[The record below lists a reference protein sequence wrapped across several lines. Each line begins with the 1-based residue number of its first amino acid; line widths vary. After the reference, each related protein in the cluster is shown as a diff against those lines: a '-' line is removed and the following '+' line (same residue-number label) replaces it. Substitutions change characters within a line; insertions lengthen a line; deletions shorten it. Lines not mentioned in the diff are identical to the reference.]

1 MVKLF
6 LFLLLCFVAS
16 LYASITFCDE
26 YQGGPGVGPGR
37 TLVGA
42 RTLNRAVAEIGDAKM
57 TLVVASPISPLTGS
71 LTVPAN
77 VTLEFAGDGLISCGT
92 FTATIQSSIA
102 NWPSRQIFASDC
114 SSTGRVSFSGNLS
127 SSNYSTKWWGSVGDG
142 TADDTTEVQMAID
155 AACSAGGGSVWFEAG
170 RYKIATE
177 NQTGG
182 PDRML
187 YVWCDNLT
195 IDGDP
200 SAILTAPAGQISGG
214 SVFLVG
220 GMIKSTTAT
229 GYSKAFNSQ
238 NWYIRANA
246 ATFYTLTAAARGA
259 KEYVLSSAGDGANFV
274 ADDILFARTGQT
286 ISTTTTEPDAEINVA
301 TGVSSGTLTLK
312 WAASKPFAQ
321 EYFISGTTG
330 KTSTSVTANAAVF
343 GVAKVT
349 DRTLRNFKIRNISI
363 EGPSDANFFYIEQ
376 VIGLTAENINFRS
389 GRALWTT
396 NNVRDVKIINIHE
409 HHDGNGFVNFAPI
422 GSTGTVGVLSSGSIY
437 SGKGFIH
444 CHEGAAQWQVVNNI
458 IDTAYDAS
466 NVDASVSF
474 LNRQYDIIFANNKVF
489 HDRPSSAIKVS
500 TSQATDGIIV
510 NNAIYH
516 SDPARSAIEV
526 RNPGWRVEGN
536 KTNAQILTG
545 STDSGVTNPDLDP
558 VAMQVLR
565 GFVTYGNPSMPI
577 GTIPYYACVDSVVA
591 NVSVLFNSDGTD
603 QIDVGYVSNTDG
615 YANNLDVSTTG
626 RKTASCGSNCK
637 IGFNGDGA
645 ARAVI
650 ATYTAGGSV
659 ATQGRAVVAVFWYY
673 CPGGVSS

>member
-6 LFLLLCFVAS
+6 FSLLFCFVFTAHAAD
-16 LYASITFCDE
+16 LD
-26 YQGGPGVGPGR
+26 VGPGIASNQ
-37 TLVGA
+37 VYAGNK
-42 RTLNRAVAEIGDAKM
+42 TLNRIIAETAGRTVTII
-57 TLVVASPISPLTGS
+57 ISEPVSIPYANLI
-71 LTVPAN
+71 VPPN
-77 VTLEFAGDGLISCGT
+77 VTLEFTGDGRISCGS
-92 FTATIQSSIA
+92 FTLTIQSSIA

-114 SSTGRVSFSGNLS
+114 SSTGSVSFSGNLS

-142 TADDTTEVQMAID
+142 TADDTAEVQMAID

-200 SAILTAPAGQISGG
+200 DAVLTAPSGQISGG

-220 GMIKSTTAT
+220 GMIKASTPA
-229 GYSKAFNSQ
+229 GYSKAFNTQ

-246 ATFYTLTAAARGA
+246 SVYYPLTAVGRGA
-259 KEYVLSSAGDGANFV
+259 KEYVLASAGDGNNF
-274 ADDILFARTGQT
+274 AAGDILFARTGQT
-286 ISTTTTEPDAEINVA
+286 ISSSVTEPDAEINTA
-301 TGVSSGTLTLK
+301 SAVSSGTLTLK
-312 WAASKPFAQ
+312 WPAAKPLAQ

-343 GVAKVT
+343 GVANVT
-349 DRTLRNFKIRNISI
+349 ARTLFNFKIRNISI

-376 VIGLTAENINFRS
+376 VIGLEAENVNFRS

-396 NNVRDVKIINIHE
+396 NNVRDMRIINVRE

-422 GSTGTVGVLSSGSIY
+422 GSTGTVSVISTGSYY
-437 SGKGFIH
+437 SGKGFVH
-444 CHEGAAQWQVVNNI
+444 CHEGAAQWQVVNSI
-458 IDTAYDAS
+458 IDTSYDAS

-474 LNRQYDIIFANNKVF
+474 LNRQYDIIFANNRVF

-516 SDPARSAIEV
+516 SDPTRNAIEV
-526 RNPGWRVEGN
+526 RNPGWRVDGN

-591 NVSVLFNSDGTD
+591 NVSILFNSDGTD
-603 QIDVGYVSNTDG
+603 QIDVGYSGNTDG
-615 YANNLDVSTTG
+615 YANNLDVSTAG
-626 RKTASCGSNCK
+626 RKTAACGSNCK

-645 ARAVI
+645 VRTVVAA
-650 ATYTAGGSV
+650 YTAGGSA
-659 ATQGRAVVAVFWYY
+659 ATQGRAAIAIFWYY